1 MAQLGM
7 AFDPNT
13 VPKDDLMPEGV
24 WITMQ
29 VVASSVEATKA
40 GDGQIL
46 VLRMQALDGP
56 MGKVHFERLNIFNK
70 NATAQ
75 GIAQRSLRNLC
86 DSIGHVGVLADS
98 DVLHGKPFQA
108 KFKTQAASGGY
119 DARSQVSA
127 YQAVGGAAPTASF
140 VGGQQPQTVVTSATQ
155 PAQQPAPQPAVRP
168 AGTPW
173 GR

>member
-7 AFDPNT
+7 AFDPNA

-56 MGKVHFERLNIFNK
+56 IPGRVHFERLNIINK

-75 GIAQRSLRNLC
+75 GIAQRALRNLC
-86 DSIGHVGVLADS
+86 DSIGHVGMLADS

-127 YQAVGGAAPTASF
+127 YQAVGGVAPASF
-140 VGGQQPQTVVTSATQ
+140 AGQQPQTVVTPAAQ
-155 PAQQPAPQPAVRP
+155 PAQQPAPQPAARP